1 MSHLIWFEL
10 DLVRTQPK
18 VLIWSEYNLNQIKLQ
33 IGVGEDYVSTTQLT
47 QNSIDWSES
56 KIGHPIKYALSN
68 QVAVVLFEKKKKE
81 EEPIVKRLNCHFNFS
96 IFLFI

>member
-10 DLVRTQPK
+10 DLVWTQPK

-33 IGVGEDYVSTTQLT
+33 IGVGEDYFSTTQLT
-47 QNSIDWSES
+47 QNSIDLSKS

-68 QVAVVLFEKKKKE
+68 QVAIVLFEKKKRK
-81 EEPIVKRLNCHFNFS
+81 N
-96 IFLFI
+96 

>member
-10 DLVRTQPK
+10 DLVWTQPK

-33 IGVGEDYVSTTQLT
+33 IGVGEDYFSTTQLT
-47 QNSIDWSES
+47 QNSIDLSES

-68 QVAVVLFEKKKKE
+68 QVAVVLFEKKKE
-81 EEPIVKRLNCHFNFS
+81 EELIVKPLNCHFNSS